1 MLTVFYIGTL
11 IREEAQGS
19 GERGDLHTYPHGK
32 ESLKVK
38 NRSLVQKQSP
48 SRFSYVSLTVERCW
62 TGSGAGT
69 CKGSRGCG
77 GAVLLYVVHV
87 NPICGCITLGV
98 EHVCGH
104 GQVPKDR
111 QEDGDTQAY

>member
-38 NRSLVQKQSP
+38 NRSPLLV
-48 SRFSYVSLTVERCW
+48 
-62 TGSGAGT
+62 
-69 CKGSRGCG
+69 
-77 GAVLLYVVHV
+77 
-87 NPICGCITLGV
+87 CITYRRKMLDWQW
-98 EHVCGH
+98 CW
-104 GQVPKDR
+104 
-111 QEDGDTQAY
+111 YL

>member
-11 IREEAQGS
+11 IREGAQGS

-38 NRSLVQKQSP
+38 NRSP
-48 SRFSYVSLTVERCW
+48 YCFSYVSLTVERCW

-77 GAVLLYVVHV
+77 CAVLSDVVHV